1 MPKRNYAAQLLN
13 ERKKR
18 DAIVRHHA
26 RVFMLD
32 MVTIALGRMG
42 WGEKRFDKFDKILT
56 EVSDEYS
63 KLILEDASDDQ
74 DIVYSKACL
83 DREIQRY
90 VGDRFVPYDERY
102 WGEK

>member
-1 MPKRNYAAQLLN
+1 MAKNRYADVLRARND
-13 ERKKR
+13 KR
-18 DAIVRHHA
+18 DAMVRHHA
-26 RVFMLD
+26 RVFMMD

-42 WGEKRFDKFDKILT
+42 WGEKRFEKFDKVLS

-63 KLILEDASDDQ
+63 RLILDDAADDQ

-90 VGDRFVPYDERY
+90 VGDKFVPYDERY
-102 WGEK
+102 

>member
-1 MPKRNYAAQLLN
+1 MAKNRYADVLRARND
-13 ERKKR
+13 KR
-18 DAIVRHHA
+18 DAMVRHHA
-26 RVFMLD
+26 RVFMMD

-42 WGEKRFDKFDKILT
+42 WGEKRFEKFDKVLS

-90 VGDRFVPYDERY
+90 VGGRFVSYDERY
-102 WGEK
+102 LGDK

>member
-42 WGEKRFDKFDKILT
+42 WGEKRFEKFDKMLT

-83 DREIQRY
+83 DRELAQY
-90 VGDRFVPYDERY
+90 AGKLFVPYDGRY
-102 WGEK
+102 K